1 MSRIKGSDMV
11 AQGFARDVHDE
22 QFNHIGFQL
31 MPTRQMEQQQ
41 LSMHTS
47 TGLVPRDVMLNA
59 GTQFKHG
66 KSRTAGMTEDQRLHR
81 THPTTGKLLP
91 PEDAVELAQ
100 ARVREWARKW
110 INRNWSAPH
119 LALVSSGFSLVE
131 SQMRSASEI
140 WKDSAL
146 DLEARHYQD
155 QLHKANQERMGRIE
169 DKVDRALELMLVVG
183 KSIECI
189 PKIEERIKSL
199 ESARDQRLGAMAMLL
214 ILSGLIGAGI
224 TELIKHFFS
233 K

>member
-1 MSRIKGSDMV
+1 MCANKSNRGSRRLPLYAAETLLGWRVIRWISRIKGSDMV

-100 ARVREWARKW
+100 ARVREWARK
-110 INRNWSAPH
+110 
-119 LALVSSGFSLVE
+119 
-131 SQMRSASEI
+131 
-140 WKDSAL
+140 
-146 DLEARHYQD
+146 
-155 QLHKANQERMGRIE
+155 
-169 DKVDRALELMLVVG
+169 
-183 KSIECI
+183 
-189 PKIEERIKSL
+189 
-199 ESARDQRLGAMAMLL
+199 
-214 ILSGLIGAGI
+214 
-224 TELIKHFFS
+224 
-233 K
+233 